1 MALLKT
7 LFWALI
13 FIIRIVKYG
22 LVKHGLVKHG
32 LVKHGLV

>member
-7 LFWALI
+7 LCWALI

-22 LVKHGLVKHG
+22 LVKHGLVKYG